1 MLGMTPELNPSLW
14 FELGLALMGTG
25 AYDEGLRVL
34 NLFDSPQGN
43 PREQKQSEIAQTLK
57 KFAEEAI
64 TKAKTIKPPPA
75 CGKPLIPRQAPTTDG
90 KAVLL
95 VEQTESQVVCSITTG
110 VGYDGNVIQLGR
122 GLPLPEGIAGK
133 GAAFNETTVS
143 LEGDWFIH
151 HKKDKDD
158 LIDKLAA
165 SYAIIHDAYDE
176 HSDFNTLGQTAFIN
190 YCHLINKDLCV
201 GFQIGDTWFRDD
213 TQNLSNTL
221 APQASLSYRE
231 SPRLGTK
238 VSYTLG
244 WAKFFTPSTALTTQD
259 GFTNRV
265 ALAQSFI
272 AFQEDRDW
280 SPGLAVTGQYG
291 QEWTTTEGIVGDRQ
305 RENPLV
311 KVDWSIFGAR
321 DYCSF
326 VRRVTFTSSYEYR
339 HDEYWN
345 ATFPDFSAANRYKR
359 EDDTHLVEFAV
370 SIKMWYD
377 EKVQNRLE
385 AILDYKWTRDNSN
398 VPAKSFDDPRF
409 VALLKFNF

>member
-57 KFAEEAI
+57 KFAEPLIRE
-64 TKAKTIKPPPA
+64 AKTIKPPPA

-143 LEGDWFIH
+143 LEGDWFLH
-151 HKKDKDD
+151 HKKNKDD

-190 YCHLINKDLCV
+190 YCHLVNKNLCV
-201 GFQIGDTWFRDD
+201 GFQVADAWLRDD

-231 SPRLGTK
+231 SPRLGQSQLHVRVGK
-238 VSYTLG
+238 IFYAQHRFNNARWVYQPGRLS
-244 WAKFFTPSTALTTQD
+244 AKFHCLSGISRLVVRFGRYRAI
-259 GFTNRV
+259 R
-265 ALAQSFI
+265 
-272 AFQEDRDW
+272 
-280 SPGLAVTGQYG
+280 TG
-291 QEWTTTEGIVGDRQ
+291 
-305 RENPLV
+305 
-311 KVDWSIFGAR
+311 
-321 DYCSF
+321 
-326 VRRVTFTSSYEYR
+326 
-339 HDEYWN
+339 
-345 ATFPDFSAANRYKR
+345 
-359 EDDTHLVEFAV
+359 
-370 SIKMWYD
+370 M
-377 EKVQNRLE
+377 
-385 AILDYKWTRDNSN
+385 DN
-398 VPAKSFDDPRF
+398 D
-409 VALLKFNF
+409 